1 MTFISSITT
10 LIQITMT
17 LVLTSTIRLLNDL
30 TFFYPCPTYSL
41 FTQQLRYHVNL
52 LTEKNFQWIHIT
64 FRKKSDVLE
73 MSSSPTW
80 FGLYFYLLPSS
91 LFANSAAATLDI
103 LLFFEKF
110 KFSPPQGFWIFL
122 FSLPEYIIPK
132 LKMLSQTSFTLLFKC
147 CFFLLIPSSNLFYY
161 IISYKIFL
169 NNS

>member
-110 KFSPPQGFWIFL
+110 KFSPPKVFEFSCSLCQNIL
-122 FSLPEYIIPK
+122 FPNWRCFPK
-132 LKMLSQTSFTLLFKC
+132 LHSLFCLSVAFFCSSHHLISFIHN
-147 CFFLLIPSSNLFYY
+147 FLQNFS
-161 IISYKIFL
+161 
-169 NNS
+169 